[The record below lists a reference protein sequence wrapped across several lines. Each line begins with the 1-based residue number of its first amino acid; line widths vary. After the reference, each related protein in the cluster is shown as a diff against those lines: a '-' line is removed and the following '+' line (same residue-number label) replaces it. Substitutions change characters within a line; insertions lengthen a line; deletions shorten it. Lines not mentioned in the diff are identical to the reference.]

1 MTRRRL
7 ALGLILV
14 GALLTVERLVDA
26 DGWLWTTL
34 ASAGFLIAYRRQR
47 VRGLLVVGCVL
58 AGVAG
63 GLLLGGLGVPGA
75 FWVALG
81 VGVMAID
88 RVEPEP
94 DKRTLRLGAGLA
106 AFGLLFGVA
115 SAGWIDD
122 ARFAVVL
129 VVVGLLLL
137 GGRERGGRE
146 PGALERRAGAAAG
159 SGAGGEA
166 R

>member
-26 DGWLWTTL
+26 DGWLWTAL
-34 ASAGFLIAYRRQR
+34 AATGFLVAYRRQR

-58 AGVAG
+58 AGIAA
-63 GLLLGGLGVPGA
+63 GLLLGALGIPGA

-88 RVEPEP
+88 RVEPEA
-94 DKRTLRLGAGLA
+94 DKRTLRIGAGLA

-115 SAGWIDD
+115 SSGWIDD

-129 VVVGLLLL
+129 VLVGLLLL
-137 GGRERGGRE
+137 GGRERGAH
-146 PGALERRAGAAAG
+146 P
-159 SGAGGEA
+159 GGEA

>member
-14 GALLTVERLVDA
+14 GALLTIERLVDA
-26 DGWLWTTL
+26 DGWLWTAL

-58 AGVAG
+58 AGIAG

-115 SAGWIDD
+115 SAGWVDD

-137 GGRERGGRE
+137 GGRERGAR
-146 PGALERRAGAAAG
+146 PAD
-159 SGAGGEA
+159 EA